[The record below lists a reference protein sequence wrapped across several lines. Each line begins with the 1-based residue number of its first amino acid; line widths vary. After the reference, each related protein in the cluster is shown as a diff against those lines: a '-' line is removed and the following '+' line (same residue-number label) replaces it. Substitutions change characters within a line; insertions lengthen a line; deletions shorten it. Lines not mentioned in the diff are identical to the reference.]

1 MTPTKWTS
9 IFVVVLLLFLGSG
22 FRSHKFYV
30 STTTINYKNEKKV
43 LQISAQIFIDDMEL
57 VLRQQNPTL
66 QLAPDSDEKEINQR
80 ISDYFAAQL
89 KLSLGTVVLPL
100 NYLGK
105 EYKNDILVSYIEVP
119 FEQLSDSL
127 VIENTL
133 LFEQFEDQ
141 KNIIHFVNG
150 DKRKSFLLNATQP
163 AAQIALKNF
172 E

>member
-1 MTPTKWTS
+1 
-9 IFVVVLLLFLGSG
+9 
-22 FRSHKFYV
+22 
-30 STTTINYKNEKKV
+30 
-43 LQISAQIFIDDMEL
+43 
-57 VLRQQNPTL
+57 
-66 QLAPDSDEKEINQR
+66 
-80 ISDYFAAQL
+80 
-89 KLSLGTVVLPL
+89 
-100 NYLGK
+100 
-105 EYKNDILVSYIEVP
+105 VSYIEVP